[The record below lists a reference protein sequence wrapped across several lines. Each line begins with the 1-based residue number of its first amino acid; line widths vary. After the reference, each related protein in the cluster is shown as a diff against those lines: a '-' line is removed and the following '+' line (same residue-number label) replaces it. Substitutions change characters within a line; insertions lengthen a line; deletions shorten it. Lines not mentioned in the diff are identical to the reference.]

1 MDAVL
6 FLILVLVASCAL
18 SVWTASGARA
28 DRKRLDA
35 MESVVTNQGNLLS
48 SLVASLG
55 GDGAPT
61 PAVPTMDAIASRSS
75 ALADASAVLDNAS
88 DEDLAAAAAVLKKLG
103 LGD

>member
-6 FLILVLVASCAL
+6 FLILVLVASCVL

-61 PAVPTMDAIASRSS
+61 SAVPTIGATGGS
-75 ALADASAVLDNAS
+75 ALADASTVLENAS
-88 DEDLAAAAAVLKKLG
+88 EEDLAAAAAVLKKLG
-103 LGD
+103 LGE

>member
-6 FLILVLVASCAL
+6 FLILVLVASCVL
-18 SVWTASGARA
+18 SVWTASGARS

-55 GDGAPT
+55 GDGVPTSSAPT
-61 PAVPTMDAIASRSS
+61 IGASVPGS
-75 ALADASAVLDNAS
+75 ALADASSVLENATE
-88 DEDLAAAAAVLKKLG
+88 EDLAAAAAVLKKLG
-103 LGD
+103 LGE